1 MNINNQLLM
10 NRLKA
15 TTGIQPT
22 NTLDSA
28 TKSLSGT
35 SSGSDFFDT
44 LKSSIVSLE
53 EGQLLSDRAIEGLIT
68 GDAESMHQVMI
79 KTSEAQIS
87 LELAVQLRNK
97 CLEAMNE
104 IKNMQF

>member
-1 MNINNQLLM
+1 MNITNQLLM
-10 NRLKA
+10 NRLQA
-15 TTGIQPT
+15 TRAIQPT
-22 NTLDSA
+22 NTMNTA
-28 TKSLSGT
+28 TKSLSGI
-35 SSGSDFFDT
+35 SNESDFFDT

-53 EGQLLSDRAIEGLIT
+53 EGQLLSDRAVQGLVT
-68 GDAESMHQVMI
+68 GEADNMHQVMI
-79 KTSEAQIS
+79 QTSEAQIS

>member
-1 MNINNQLLM
+1 MNIHNQLLM
-10 NRLKA
+10 NRLQA
-15 TTGIQPT
+15 TEVNQSSNMMNI
-22 NTLDSA
+22 A
-28 TKSLSGT
+28 TKSLSEKST
-35 SSGSDFFDT
+35 ESDFFDT
-44 LKSSIVSLE
+44 LKSSISSLE
-53 EGQLLSDRAIEGLIT
+53 EGQLLSDRAIDGLIT
-68 GDAESMHQVMI
+68 GEAGNLHQVMI

>member
-1 MNINNQLLM
+1 MNIHNQLLM
-10 NRLKA
+10 NRLQA
-15 TTGIQPT
+15 TEVNQSSNMI
-22 NTLDSA
+22 NTA
-28 TKSLSGT
+28 TKSLSEKST
-35 SSGSDFFDT
+35 ESDFFDT
-44 LKSSIVSLE
+44 LKSSISSLE
-53 EGQLLSDRAIEGLIT
+53 EGQLLSDRAIDGLIT
-68 GDAESMHQVMI
+68 EEAGNLHQVMI